1 MSATAFIV
9 TPETLIFRN
18 SNEKESIS
26 LEISVRNIS
35 KKPIRI
41 RFFLPQSNIFTLSSG
56 QTFLIPPGLVSSV
69 KITHQSKSNIVEKS
83 FLKVYSPDESVQIPI
98 IPYPP
103 SPNVQFDEKKIN
115 LGKMSYMSIEVRKFS
130 FTNYGSIEGSLKI
143 KSDNSFIEIAP
154 KTGVIKANGKI
165 EASFT
170 FNPPAPGNYSLHI
183 TLSVEKNVEVIQP
196 LFVTAEVL
204 DQSIL
209 LQFEKKDL
217 DCLDFG
223 IKISYR

>member
-1 MSATAFIV
+1 
-9 TPETLIFRN
+9 
-18 SNEKESIS
+18 
-26 LEISVRNIS
+26 
-35 KKPIRI
+35 
-41 RFFLPQSNIFTLSSG
+41 
-56 QTFLIPPGLVSSV
+56 
-69 KITHQSKSNIVEKS
+69 
-83 FLKVYSPDESVQIPI
+83 
-98 IPYPP
+98 
-103 SPNVQFDEKKIN
+103 
-115 LGKMSYMSIEVRKFS
+115 MSIEVRNFS

-170 FNPPAPGNYSLHI
+170 FNPPAPGNYSFHI

-196 LFVTAEVL
+196 LLVTAEVL

-223 IKISYR
+223 PLFYGTKRNLVIQIVKRSSSKRSFTIHKPLSEKLDNTGTSAASLSPKSFFRTSSVTYDQRQSSGNGSHSDENSFSISPLNGELRPKSSTDITVTLSSPSKSVIDDIICRF